1 MGVIKEGV
9 LTEAGSIICK
19 CYFTVYRD
27 SLLPWRCTVE
37 DTSRVFTGSA
47 DNSARLWDVETGK
60 EVSNFGTGSA
70 VRTCGFSHNG
80 NYLMY
85 STDAALGLNCE
96 IILYDIR
103 ATESP
108 IG

>member
-1 MGVIKEGV
+1 M
-9 LTEAGSIICK
+9 
-19 CYFTVYRD
+19 
-27 SLLPWRCTVE
+27 
-37 DTSRVFTGSA
+37 FTGSA